1 MAVARAWTATHAL
14 LAIPLERK
22 VTSTPEA
29 LRAER
34 DELLDVTIPNAL
46 AVAVVDLERASAT
59 HALASLR
66 VVGSLLGY
74 GRATEASAAATMR
87 AIRAARGE
95 AAPPTGPRLGDEFHL
110 FVDTSDRN
118 TSETAALGACV
129 VRAAHAAVKSSKL
142 RKNAPA
148 WAAAVEVGT
157 GPAAKT
163 VPVPPAITR
172 ARRAAAAVQVAIADA
187 ARSE

>member
-1 MAVARAWTATHAL
+1 MLRAGVVDDVAHAQTTELVNRALKGVAIALADHVKRLIERPANAFIDPDAKRAKADPDALRRAVASAVARAWTATHAL

-66 VVGSLLGY
+66 VVGALLGY
-74 GRATEASAAATMR
+74 GPRDGGVRGGDDARDSRGAGRSRAADGP
-87 AIRAARGE
+87 AARGRV
-95 AAPPTGPRLGDEFHL
+95 PL
-110 FVDTSDRN
+110 
-118 TSETAALGACV
+118 
-129 VRAAHAAVKSSKL
+129 VRGH
-142 RKNAPA
+142 
-148 WAAAVEVGT
+148 VG
-157 GPAAKT
+157 
-163 VPVPPAITR
+163 
-172 ARRAAAAVQVAIADA
+172 
-187 ARSE
+187 